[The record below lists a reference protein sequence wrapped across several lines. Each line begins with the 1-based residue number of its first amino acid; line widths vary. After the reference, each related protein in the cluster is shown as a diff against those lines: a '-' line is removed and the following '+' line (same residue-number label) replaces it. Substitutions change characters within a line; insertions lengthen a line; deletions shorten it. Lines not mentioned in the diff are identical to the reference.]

1 MIGKKTWLQL
11 VVLFIL
17 GPNPLVSQTAQP
29 LIENIQFHFDESIQA
44 IIISYDL
51 LKSSD
56 LVTYEIELLFVDANN
71 IHVYPKT
78 VAGDLGE
85 GITGGLNKQIVWEI
99 YNDIEGLS
107 VTAQPQL
114 NIIAI
119 QEIPIDPSV
128 AAIMDQMN
136 KSNAQKYHFKIQR
149 DGLMI
154 FGIGAG
160 VGSIIFKLK
169 ADDYID
175 QQNLAPNYDEYE
187 IAGEKADNYYTLS
200 YISGGIAAASI
211 GMAAYQYI
219 RDSKSGSRK
228 NTLRIS
234 PTFNDGVVL
243 AWTRKF

>member
-11 VVLFIL
+11 AVILIL
-17 GPNPLVSQTAQP
+17 GPNPLVAQTVQP
-29 LIENIQFHFDESIQA
+29 LIKNIQFHFDESIQS

-51 LKSSD
+51 INASD
-56 LVTYEIELLFVDANN
+56 LETYEIELLFVDSNN

-78 VAGDLGE
+78 FVGDLGE

-107 VTAQPQL
+107 ATSQPQL

-119 QEIPIDPSV
+119 QQIPLDPSL

-136 KSNAQKYHFKIQR
+136 TSIDQKYHFKIQR

-154 FGIGAG
+154 FGMGAA

-187 IAGEKADNYYTLS
+187 MLGDKAQSYYTFS
-200 YISGGIAAASI
+200 YVTGGIAVASI
-211 GMAAYQYI
+211 GMAAFQYI